1 MTDKEPVKLT
11 TTNTL
16 QSEENPSRKN
26 CNIQNFVPPD
36 GGSRVRYF
44 LTYVFCLQ
52 VNNSQKVPFV
62 YSLLHIFSHEDIFWK
77 KYHVRNTY
85 LNDNS

>member
-16 QSEENPSRKN
+16 QSEENTSRKN
-26 CNIQNFVPPD
+26 CNLQNFVPPD

-44 LTYVFCLQ
+44 STY
-52 VNNSQKVPFV
+52 FV
-62 YSLLHIFSHEDIFWK
+62 YRLIILRKSLLFTVCYTFFCMKIFSGIDILCPVFE
-77 KYHVRNTY
+77 
-85 LNDNS
+85 

>member
-16 QSEENPSRKN
+16 QSEENTSRKN

-44 LTYVFCLQ
+44 LSYFLYRKSVVEL
-52 VNNSQKVPFV
+52 
-62 YSLLHIFSHEDIFWK
+62 
-77 KYHVRNTY
+77 
-85 LNDNS
+85 

>member
-16 QSEENPSRKN
+16 QSEENTPRKN
-26 CNIQNFVPPD
+26 CNLQNFVPPD

-44 LTYVFCLQ
+44 LTFIIYRLMILR
-52 VNNSQKVPFV
+52 K
-62 YSLLHIFSHEDIFWK
+62 SLLFTVCYKKDIFWK
-77 KYHVRNTY
+77 KYPV
-85 LNDNS
+85 NDYSK

>member
-16 QSEENPSRKN
+16 QSEENTSRKN
-26 CNIQNFVPPD
+26 CNLQNFVPPD

-44 LTYVFCLQ
+44 FYYLQ
-52 VNNSQKVPFV
+52 INDSQKVPFV
-62 YSLLHIFSHEDIFWK
+62 YSLLQERYFLEKISC
-77 KYHVRNTY
+77 
-85 LNDNS
+85 LS

>member
-16 QSEENPSRKN
+16 QSEENPSQKN

-44 LTYVFCLQ
+44 LFAG
-52 VNNSQKVPFV
+52 
-62 YSLLHIFSHEDIFWK
+62 
-77 KYHVRNTY
+77 
-85 LNDNS
+85 